1 MGKKLTYE
9 FVKTEFD
16 KEGCVLLETEYIKST
31 HPMNYICSCGN
42 ISKIRWDKFN
52 SGQRC
57 KECGYSNRKITNR
70 LSYEFVK
77 SEFEKRGYKLL
88 SKEYNFEYD
97 AVLVYNLD
105 RLTRNWD
112 DVTMIERFFR
122 ENWGSDKLISCS
134 DSIDLSNASG
144 RLMFR
149 IKMATNCYMPEDM
162 REKQRIGI
170 ERAKK
175 QGKFKGRPRSKKD

>member
-1 MGKKLTYE
+1 MKIIIYARVSTDKQDVVQQAVYCQEWAKKNGHEIIWTI
-9 FVKTEFD
+9 KD
-16 KEGCVLLETEYIKST
+16 KQSGRAALSERPRFL
-31 HPMNYICSCGN
+31 
-42 ISKIRWDKFN
+42 KIIN
-52 SGQRC
+52 
-57 KECGYSNRKITNR
+57 
-70 LSYEFVK
+70 
-77 SEFEKRGYKLL
+77 
-88 SKEYNFEYD
+88 KEYNFEYD

-112 DVTMIERFFR
+112 DVTMIEKFFR
-122 ENWGSDKLISCS
+122 DNWDSDKLISCS

-170 ERAKK
+170 DRAKK
-175 QGKFKGRPRSKKD
+175 QGKFKGRPRSKNVS

>member
-1 MGKKLTYE
+1 MKLVIYARVSTDKQDVDQQANYCQEWAKKQGHDVIWTIKDKQSGRSPLTE
-9 FVKTEFD
+9 RPRF
-16 KEGCVLLETEYIKST
+16 L
-31 HPMNYICSCGN
+31 
-42 ISKIRWDKFN
+42 
-52 SGQRC
+52 
-57 KECGYSNRKITNR
+57 
-70 LSYEFVK
+70 
-77 SEFEKRGYKLL
+77 KLL

-112 DVTMIERFFR
+112 DVTMIEKFFR
-122 ENWGSDKLISCS
+122 ENWESDKLISCS

-162 REKQRIGI
+162 REKQKIGI

-175 QGKFKGRPRSKKD
+175 QGKFKGRPRSKKNV

>member
-1 MGKKLTYE
+1 VYCRVSTDEQDVDQQAEYCKNWARQNNHTVVWTLKDKQSGKLNLMERPK
-9 FVKTEFD
+9 F
-16 KEGCVLLETEYIKST
+16 
-31 HPMNYICSCGN
+31 M
-42 ISKIRWDKFN
+42 KIIHK
-52 SGQRC
+52 
-57 KECGYSNRKITNR
+57 K
-70 LSYEFVK
+70 
-77 SEFEKRGYKLL
+77 
-88 SKEYNFEYD
+88 YNFGYD

-122 ENWGSDKLISCS
+122 DNWSVCKLISLS
-134 DSIDLSNASG
+134 DSVDLSNASG

-170 ERAKK
+170 ERAKR
-175 QGKFKGRPRSKKD
+175 QGKFKGGKKGRKWKRKARSG